1 VRHHGEAYYSA
12 TNVGPTTAFVQMPP
26 NAEATALLGL
36 GAGLQPEKATNYSV
50 GFVVRGEK
58 GFGLTFDVFQV
69 EVRNRIAATS
79 TFYGTINGQ
88 LYSQAIVDAI
98 IANGNVLDP
107 EVTAGDTGI
116 NLFTNGVTTET
127 RGAERCLITG
137 GFAADINWSIS
148 ATTAGSGDR
157 CVLRRR
163 NSARSRCSTGRLA
176 DLKPGACV
184 ANWRGVDWDR
194 VCSAA

>member
-1 VRHHGEAYYSA
+1 
-12 TNVGPTTAFVQMPP
+12 M
-26 NAEATALLGL
+26 
-36 GAGLQPEKATNYSV
+36 

-58 GFGLTFDVFQV
+58 GLGLTFDVFQV

-107 EVTAGDTGI
+107 EVTASGDTGI

-127 RGAERCLITG
+127 RGAELMFDYMTDL
-137 GFAADINWSIS
+137 ASVDINWSVS
-148 ATTAGSGDR
+148 ATY
-157 CVLRRR
+157 
-163 NSARSRCSTGRLA
+163 N
-176 DLKPGACV
+176 
-184 ANWRGVDWDR
+184 
-194 VCSAA
+194 